1 MRHVNPYDRFKLRVY
16 DTKKKTYLSND
27 DICSETGS
35 RCANVYELM
44 ELSLSGSDQLSDC
57 LIFEQCTGLKDKNNK
72 LIFENDIARLDNWNY
87 CVSFDETHPGFLLE
101 NPEEFFEEVS
111 IENAEKC
118 EIIGN
123 FQENPKLID
132 SNSKKG

>member
-44 ELSLSGSDQLSDC
+44 ELFLSGSDQLSNC

-72 LIFENDIARLDNWNY
+72 PIFENDIVRLDNWNY
-87 CVSFDETHPGFLLE
+87 CVSFDETHPGFFWKVQRNFLKKFQLKMLISVKLLA
-101 NPEEFFEEVS
+101 
-111 IENAEKC
+111 I
-118 EIIGN
+118 
-123 FQENPKLID
+123 
-132 SNSKKG
+132 SKKIQN